1 MTEPIQRD
9 AIQLEITDGVAVA
22 SLDNPPMNLLDMNLL
37 PAIGALADQVGD
49 DDAIRVLV
57 LQSANPDFFVAHG
70 DVSTLLQIPPNANP
84 ARSEDIPWVHATLDK
99 LRTIPK
105 VTIAKIE
112 GFARGGGSEVAL
124 ACDMRF
130 ATLGKAIFGQPEV
143 GLGILPGAGGTVRL
157 TQLVGRARA
166 SEIIFGG
173 DDFSAEDAERMGWI
187 NRALPAQEIGPY
199 VDALAQR
206 IARFPIEAIAQIKS
220 VMVQVEAETL
230 NLFRDEQLGFDRC
243 MAVPEARARMQRFID
258 RRMQTPEGEKTI
270 GADLPRLSTP

>member
-1 MTEPIQRD
+1 MSD
-9 AIQLEITDGVAVA
+9 SIQLDIENGVATA
-22 SLDNPPMNLLDMNLL
+22 TLNNPPMNLLGMTLL
-37 PAIGALADQVGD
+37 PAVGELVDLVAADDNV
-49 DDAIRVLV
+49 RVLV
-57 LQSANPDFFVAHG
+57 LESANPDFFIAHG
-70 DVSTLLQIPPNANP
+70 DVSTLLQIPENANP
-84 ARSEDIPWVHATLDK
+84 RRSEEVPWVHATLDK

-130 ATLGKAIFGQPEV
+130 ATLGKAVFGQPEI

-173 DDFSAEDAERMGWI
+173 DDFSAAEAERIGWI
-187 NRALPAQEIGPY
+187 NRALPAAEIGPY

-206 IARFPIEAIAQIKS
+206 IAQFPLTAIAEIKS
-220 VMVQVEAETL
+220 VMDKVEENTL
-230 NLFRDEQLGFDRC
+230 DLFRDEQLAFDRC
-243 MAVPEARARMQRFID
+243 MESSDARMRMQRFID
-258 RRMQTPEGEKTI
+258 RGMQTPEGEQTI
-270 GADLPRLSTP
+270 GARLPDLAKS